1 MLKTTLKIATLS
13 AVSLT
18 LLSACSVAK
27 TLENAQDQ
35 LDNQFDKL
43 DNEVERLERLAR
55 LARPTPPSSPAA
67 AVADRVVSY
76 HNATLTSTNTESQ
89 DTFSVRAGTT
99 ADTLIMT
106 VNEVNYPLTKDTTAF
121 NRNAFRGTG
130 ITSLSDDNPN
140 SPAIIADIEDVVAGT
155 HATVQGMFVRYRIDA
170 NDPNARGLNFTGSPN
185 GYATI
190 GTRTDASAVT
200 SQTATATYNGTMQLL
215 TVPTTG
221 PVRPPNKGDLA
232 MTVDFDANTVSG
244 TGTVSLTG
252 GNGIITFDSASI
264 SDNGFAGTFTM
275 NDALRTDMSITD
287 NPTGNYAGNFF
298 GPAADDLAGVM
309 RFGAQSGA
317 IGIGG
322 FRADRQD
329 PAQ

>member
-1 MLKTTLKIATLS
+1 MLKTTLKITALS
-13 AVSLT
+13 VVSLT
-18 LLSACSVAK
+18 LLTACGLASK
-27 TLENAQDQ
+27 IEDE
-35 LDNQFDKL
+35 LDKVEDDI
-43 DNEVERLERLAR
+43 DNETDKVQDELDRLAR
-55 LARPTPPSSPAA
+55 LARPTPPSSPVV

-76 HNATLTSTNTESQ
+76 HNATVTSTNTETQ

-99 ADTLIMT
+99 TDTLIMT
-106 VNEVNYPLTKDTTAF
+106 VNGVEYPLTKDTGSF
-121 NRNAFRGTG
+121 NRDAFRATG
-130 ITSLSDDNPN
+130 ITSLSDNNPN

-244 TGTVSLTG
+244 TGTVSLSG
-252 GNGIITFDSASI
+252 GAGIVTFGSAPI
-264 SDNGFAGTFTM
+264 VGNGFAGTFTM
-275 NDALRTDMSITD
+275 NDVLRGDMSITD

-298 GPAADDLAGVM
+298 GSAADDIAGVM
-309 RFGAQSGA
+309 RFEAQSGA

-322 FRADRQD
+322 FRGDRQ
-329 PAQ
+329 